1 MILVDSSCWIELLT
15 GGTQATQIDTLI
27 QQGEVLI
34 PTLVLYEVYRQ
45 LIKKIDEEEA
55 LLAVT
60 QLDEMKVVPLDS
72 ELSLYAAELSLKHK
86 LGTADAVIYATAL
99 AHQATVVTFDNDF
112 RSLPHC
118 RVID

>member
-1 MILVDSSCWIELLT
+1 MTLVDSSCWIELLT
-15 GGTQATQIDTLI
+15 GGKHANRIDEI
-27 QQGEVLI
+27 IGREEVVV

-60 QLDEMKVVPLDS
+60 QLDGMRIVPLDS

-86 LGTADAVIYATAL
+86 LGMADAVIYATAL
-99 AHQATVVTFDNDF
+99 SHQAEIITCDNDF
-112 RSLPHC
+112 RTLRHC